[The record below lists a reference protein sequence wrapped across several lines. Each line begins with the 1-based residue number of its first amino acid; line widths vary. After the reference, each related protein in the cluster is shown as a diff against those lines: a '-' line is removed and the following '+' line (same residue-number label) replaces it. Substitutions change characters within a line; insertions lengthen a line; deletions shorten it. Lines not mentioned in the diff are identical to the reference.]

1 MLKLLIGP
9 ITDMVGSYMHNKA
22 EEKQAKHQAK
32 MTAIQNDA
40 NWEAKMA
47 DASSSSWKDEWF
59 TILLSLPLLLIGYAV
74 TVDDIT
80 IIERVKA
87 GFQTLEELPEF
98 YQYLL
103 FIAVSASF
111 GIKGADK
118 LMNLRGPK

>member
-9 ITDMVGSYMHNKA
+9 ITDMVGSYMNNKA

-103 FIAVSASF
+103 FIAVSARF